1 MRQQVISHVPHSSTV
16 IPKEFQKEFL
26 VDRENLQ
33 KELLKM
39 TDWYTDELFHH
50 GEECTIVHT
59 YSRLICDPERFL
71 EPDAEAMWRRGMGM
85 YYTVTSDLR
94 PLKRSPFTDVASAV
108 SYARALRLYQRH
120 HERLANAVSQQLG
133 EYDCALLIDGHSFAA
148 NSLTYEFMSGTRNL
162 RPEICIGTDAL
173 HTPLNLK
180 EKTVQ
185 YFSDKGFK
193 VALDTPFSGSLV
205 PEPYYDKKDMRVASI
220 MIEIN
225 RSLYMDELTGE
236 KKKEFK
242 QIRTLLQEFLE
253 EMDVFLQE
261 QGQGFATNR

>member
-1 MRQQVISHVPHSSTV
+1 MGFYFASLRFVRGG
-16 IPKEFQKEFL
+16 FL
-26 VDRENLQ
+26 VE
-33 KELLKM
+33 
-39 TDWYTDELFHH
+39 TTGYFS
-50 GEECTIVHT
+50 C
-59 YSRLICDPERFL
+59 
-71 EPDAEAMWRRGMGM
+71 
-85 YYTVTSDLR
+85 
-94 PLKRSPFTDVASAV
+94 SP
-108 SYARALRLYQRH
+108 ARALRLYQRH

-148 NSLTYEFMSGTRNL
+148 NSLTYEFMFGTRNL

-180 EKTVQ
+180 EKTAQ

-261 QGQGFATNR
+261 QGHGFATNR